1 MKFKETVQ
9 KFKSV
14 RILRN
19 KKGQG
24 IIEYVLLAV
33 VVLALV
39 GIFKDKIRDALTQ
52 RTETLG
58 NDIQGFTGE

>member
-1 MKFKETVQ
+1 MKLKDVKQ
-9 KFKSV
+9 KLKNIRF
-14 RILRN
+14 LRN
-19 KKGQG
+19 ERGQG

-39 GIFKDKIRDALTQ
+39 GIFKDKIRNALTQ

-58 NDIQGFTGE
+58 NDIQNFQGE

>member
-1 MKFKETVQ
+1 MKLKSLMQ
-9 KFKSV
+9 KFKNIRFV
-14 RILRN
+14 RN
-19 KKGQG
+19 EKGQG

-39 GIFKDKIRDALTQ
+39 GIFRNKIRDALTQ

-58 NDIQGFTGE
+58 NDIQNFSGE